1 MFAATS
7 TTTTAPSTTT
17 TTATS
22 TTAEAAGALSHTQ
35 YANLLN
41 LNIILSGCQIS
52 KCSKFAIRP
61 RSKNNL
67 EDFVEKIY
75 RDGKVDDE
83 GSQPPPPPGSSG
95 ASSQGMPPWKSIR
108 CLTIWVWADDLGSPV
123 QVSIQKYVMLNFMGM
138 GRRHRQSS
146 LGQCSKVCNA

>member
-7 TTTTAPSTTT
+7 TTTTAPSTT
-17 TTATS
+17 TS

-83 GSQPPPPPGSSG
+83 GSQPPPPPGSSV
-95 ASSQGMPPWKSIR
+95 ASSQGIPTWKSFR

-146 LGQCSKVCNA
+146 LGKYAKVCNA